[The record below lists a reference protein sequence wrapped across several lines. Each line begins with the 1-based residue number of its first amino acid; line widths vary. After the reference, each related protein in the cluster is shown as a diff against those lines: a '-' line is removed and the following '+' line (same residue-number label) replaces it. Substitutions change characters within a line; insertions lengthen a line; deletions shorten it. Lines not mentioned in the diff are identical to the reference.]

1 MRSSSLPVDLRRLAQ
16 HARQC
21 AKLSLGMSAAE
32 CGRVAVLLQ
41 LAAQEA
47 DAIVAQAADVPEL
60 EDELLAVAHDPN
72 RAPEPVSSGYQAALK
87 AQQQQIQREL
97 DAQAPE
103 PVSRPG
109 IAALAM
115 PIGGSNVT
123 VFPVAPRPRPFGG
136 GDAA

>member
-1 MRSSSLPVDLRRLAQ
+1 MRSSLPIDLRYLAN
-16 HARQC
+16 HVRNC
-21 AKLSLGMSAAE
+21 AKLGLGMGAEE

-41 LAAQEA
+41 LASQDA
-47 DAIVAQAADVPEL
+47 DRIVAQAADLPEL

-72 RAPEPVSSGYQAALK
+72 RAEPPAQSAYQAALK
-87 AQQQQIQREL
+87 AQQRQIQREL
-97 DAQAPE
+97 EAEGPE

-109 IAALAM
+109 LAALAM
-115 PIGGSNVT
+115 RVGDSNVT